1 MMNLWRAEWLKTYRR
16 PANWGILGITLV
28 VLVALYAILT
38 GMALYDG
45 PNSATHAEMTR
56 MLAFPS
62 GMGAAMQVLSA
73 LGSLLSIVFVANI
86 IGSEYTRDTWKMIL
100 PRRGNRLAFL
110 TTKLLMGLFCM
121 ALLIV
126 IMLVLGQVLAWI
138 GLAVLGGDF
147 TGSGSLAEQLKAAFA
162 ALMDMAF
169 YGVITLV
176 AAVATR
182 STIGGIVVGFV
193 STQILGVASLLS
205 KTAAKILP
213 VAHLQNISAQWIMKQ
228 PEMTA
233 QIEGMFGRPI
243 SPVVSLA
250 VVLGYIA
257 VLAAAGIWLF
267 KTRDMA
273 GQ

>member
-16 PANWGILGITLV
+16 PANLGILAIVLV
-28 VLVALYAILT
+28 VLVALYSILT
-38 GMALYDG
+38 GMALYEG
-45 PNSATHAEMTR
+45 PNSATHTEMSQQ
-56 MLAFPS
+56 LGFPS
-62 GMGAAMQVLSA
+62 GMGAAMQVLSV

-110 TTKLLMGLFCM
+110 SVKLLMGLFCM

-126 IMLVLGQVLAWI
+126 TTLVLGQLLAWI
-138 GLAVLGGDF
+138 GVAILGGSF
-147 TGSGSLAEQLKAAFA
+147 TGSGSLSDQLKAAFS

-205 KTAAKILP
+205 QTAAKILP
-213 VAHLQNISAQWIMKQ
+213 VAHLQNISAQWVFKQ
-228 PEMTA
+228 PELDM
-233 QIEGMFGRPI
+233 QLNQMFGGPM

-257 VLAAAGIWLF
+257 ALAVAGTWMF

>member
-1 MMNLWRAEWLKTYRR
+1 MLNLWRAEWLKTYRR
-16 PANWGILGITLV
+16 PANWGILGISLLV
-28 VLVALYAILT
+28 LALVYAIVI
-38 GMALYDG
+38 GMALSDG
-45 PNSATHAEMTR
+45 ETSANYLAIRQQLGFPN
-56 MLAFPS
+56 
-62 GMGAAMQVLSA
+62 GMGIAMQVLSA

-100 PRRGNRLAFL
+100 PRRGNRLLFL
-110 TTKLLMGLFCM
+110 STKLLMGLFCM

-126 IMLVLGQVLAWI
+126 VMLLLGQILAWI
-138 GLAVLGGDF
+138 GVTLMGGAF
-147 TGSGSLAEQLKAAFA
+147 SGSGSLADQMKGVAST
-162 ALMDMAF
+162 LMDMVF
-169 YGVITLV
+169 YGVLTLV

-193 STQILGVASLLS
+193 SSQILGVASFLS
-205 KTAAKILP
+205 TLAAKILP
-213 VAHLQNISAQWIMKQ
+213 VAHLQNISAHWVMKQ

-233 QIEGMFGRPI
+233 QIQQMFGRQIDPA
-243 SPVVSLA
+243 VSLA

-257 VLAAAGIWLF
+257 VFLAVAVWMF

>member
-45 PNSATHAEMTR
+45 PGSATHTEMSQ
-56 MLAFPS
+56 MLGFPS

-73 LGSLLSIVFVANI
+73 IGSLLSIVFVANI

-100 PRRGNRLAFL
+100 PRRGNRLVFL
-110 TTKLLMGLFCM
+110 GTKLLMGLFCM

-126 IMLVLGQVLAWI
+126 TTLVLGQLLGWI
-138 GLAVLGGDF
+138 GVAVIGGSF
-147 TGSGSLAEQLKAAFA
+147 TGSGSLTDQLKAAFS

-169 YGVITLV
+169 YGVITLL

-213 VAHLQNISAQWIMKQ
+213 VAHLQNISAQWVFKQ
-228 PEMTA
+228 PEMAA
-233 QIEGMFGRPI
+233 QIEGMFGGPI
-243 SPVVSLA
+243 SPAVSLA

-257 VLAAAGIWLF
+257 AFIAISIWLF

>member
-1 MMNLWRAEWLKTYRR
+1 MLNLWRAEWLKTYRR
-16 PANWGILGITLV
+16 PANWGILGISLLV
-28 VLVALYAILT
+28 LALVYAIVI
-38 GMALYDG
+38 GMAISDG
-45 PNSATHAEMTR
+45 KASQTYAEVSR
-56 MLAFPS
+56 QLAFPN
-62 GMGAAMQVLSA
+62 GMAIAMQVLSA

-100 PRRGNRLAFL
+100 PRRGNRLLFL
-110 TTKLLMGLFCM
+110 STKLLMGLFCM

-126 IMLVLGQVLAWI
+126 VMLLLGQVLAWI
-138 GLAVLGGDF
+138 GVTILGSEFG
-147 TGSGSLAEQLKAAFA
+147 GSGSLADQLKAAFST
-162 ALMDMAF
+162 LMDMAF
-169 YGVITLV
+169 YGVITVV

-213 VAHLQNISAQWIMKQ
+213 VAHLQNISAQWVMKQ
-228 PEMTA
+228 PDMTA
-233 QIEGMFGRPI
+233 QVEGMFGGPI
-243 SPVVSLA
+243 SPMVSLA
-250 VVLGYIA
+250 VVLGYIVA
-257 VLAAAGIWLF
+257 LVAAGIWLF

>member
-1 MMNLWRAEWLKTYRR
+1 MLNLWRAEWLKTYRR
-16 PANWGILGITLV
+16 PANWGILGITVV

-45 PNSATHAEMTR
+45 PGSATHAEMIQ
-56 MLAFPS
+56 MLGFPS
-62 GMGAAMQVLSA
+62 GMGAAMQVLSGI
-73 LGSLLSIVFVANI
+73 GSLLSIVFVANI

-110 TTKLLMGLFCM
+110 STKLLMGLFCM

-126 IMLVLGQVLAWI
+126 TTLVLGQLLAWI
-138 GLAVLGGDF
+138 GVAILGGSF
-147 TGSGSLAEQLKAAFA
+147 TGPGTLADQLKAAFS

-193 STQILGVASLLS
+193 STQVLNVASMLS
-205 KTAAKILP
+205 ETAAKILP
-213 VAHLQNISAQWIMKQ
+213 VAHLRNISAHWVFKQ
-228 PEMTA
+228 PEMDM
-233 QIEGMFGRPI
+233 QLNQMFGGLI

-257 VLAAAGIWLF
+257 VLAAAGIWMF
-267 KTRDMA
+267 KSRDMA

>member
-16 PANWGILGITLV
+16 PANWGILGISLLV
-28 VLVALYAILT
+28 LIIVYAIII
-38 GMALYDG
+38 GMALYEG
-45 PNSATHAEMTR
+45 QNSLTYAEVR
-56 MLAFPS
+56 RQLAFPS

-100 PRRGNRLAFL
+100 PRRGNRLVFL
-110 TTKLLMGLFCM
+110 STKLLMGLFCM

-126 IMLVLGQVLAWI
+126 TMLVLGQVLAWV
-138 GLAVLGGDF
+138 GVALLGGEF
-147 TGSGSLAEQLKAAFA
+147 GGAGSLAEQLKGVVST
-162 ALMDMAF
+162 LMDMVF
-169 YGVITLV
+169 YGVLTLV

-193 STQILGVASLLS
+193 SSQILGVAAFLS
-205 KTAAKILP
+205 TVAAKILP
-213 VAHLQNISAQWIMKQ
+213 VAHLQNISAQWVFKQ
-228 PEMTA
+228 PEMNM
-233 QIEGMFGRPI
+233 QINQMFGGPI
-243 SPVVSLA
+243 SPMVSLA

-257 VLAAAGIWLF
+257 VFIAVSIWMF
-267 KTRDMA
+267 KSRDMA